1 STARAL
7 SGVGLSGR
15 KLSAP
20 LVADLEGWLRQ
31 QRAKLSRGN
40 DLAKAMD
47 YCSNAGRPSPASSMT
62 DGSAFRTTPPSE
74 RYAELPSAESH
85 GYSPV
90 PTAAASAAVMYSL
103 MVTAKLNNVDPQAWL
118 ADVL

>member
-1 STARAL
+1 
-7 SGVGLSGR
+7 
-15 KLSAP
+15 LSAP
-20 LVADLEGWLRQ
+20 LVADLESWLRQ
-31 QRAKLSRGN
+31 QRGKLSRSN

-47 YCSNAGRPSPASSMT
+47 YIAGRPSPASSMT

-90 PTAAASAAVMYSL
+90 PTAAASA
-103 MVTAKLNNVDPQAWL
+103 PQ
-118 ADVL
+118 